1 MTYPP
6 HTRYYLGFNLVPRIG
21 PARLARLVERCGS
34 IEAAWHATPGDLLAA
49 GLDAKA
55 CATLQE
61 KRQKLD
67 LDAEMERLERASV
80 RLLTIEDADY
90 PRLLSEAPTAPPLLY
105 LRGALDITD
114 EWAVAVVGT
123 RSPTTYGK
131 EAARHIAGELAQRGV
146 TIISGLA
153 SGIDAIAHTAALEA
167 GGRTIGVLGC
177 GVDMVYPERNR
188 ELTSQMVKQGAIISD
203 YPLGTRPHAANFPP
217 RNRIISGLALGTVI
231 VEAGEKS
238 GALITGDF
246 ALEQGRDVFA
256 VPGSIFSQKSKG
268 TNNLLRNGAGVA
280 TCADDILEA
289 LNLMAA
295 PVQQEFAAALLADP
309 ADPTEARILE
319 HLDAEP
325 QPIDQLT
332 RASGLPAEVVSATLT
347 MLQLKG
353 LVRQVGSDYVRAR

>member
-1 MTYPP
+1 
-6 HTRYYLGFNLVPRIG
+6 
-21 PARLARLVERCGS
+21 
-34 IEAAWHATPGDLLAA
+34 
-49 GLDAKA
+49 
-55 CATLQE
+55 
-61 KRQKLD
+61 
-67 LDAEMERLERASV
+67 V

-90 PRLLSEAPTAPPLLY
+90 PRLLAEAPAAPPLLY
-105 LRGALDITD
+105 VRGALDITD
-114 EWAVAVVGT
+114 EWAVAIVGT

-131 EAARHIAGELAQRGV
+131 EAARHLAGELAQRGV

-153 SGIDAIAHTAALEA
+153 TGIDAIAHTAALEA

-177 GVDMVYPERNR
+177 GVDIVYPERNKN
-188 ELTSQMVKQGAIISD
+188 LAGQIVQQGAIISD

-280 TCADDILEA
+280 ACADDVLEA
-289 LNLMAA
+289 LNLTAA

-325 QPIDQLT
+325 RSIDQIT
-332 RASGLPAEVVSATLT
+332 RTSGMPAEVVSATLT
-347 MLQLKG
+347 MLELKG
-353 LVRQVGSDYVRAR
+353 LVRQVGTEYVRAR